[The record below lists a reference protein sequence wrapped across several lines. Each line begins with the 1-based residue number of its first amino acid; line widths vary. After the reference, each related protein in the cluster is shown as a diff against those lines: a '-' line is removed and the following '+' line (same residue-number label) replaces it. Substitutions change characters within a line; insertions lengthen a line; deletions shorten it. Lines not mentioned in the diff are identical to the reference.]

1 MSDHHAGR
9 HCTLGST
16 APSGDDLTENCESC
30 GEAMQDEEDAAPV
43 LPADFWEQPEIRS
56 ALLSR
61 HFGRFLRTYRTS
73 QSPQIKQSQLARW
86 LGITQGQLS
95 RIERSSTPI
104 GDLHK
109 LDAWARALHVP
120 LDRLWFNPASASSS
134 PDDTAANP
142 AIVEEPQHN
151 EESDVRRRDSL
162 KVTGLAALAAA
173 HSVLSDTPWQR
184 LIDSLDKGRPVDTA
198 TVQLIHD
205 RTVDLFYADETVPS
219 RELLTSAKQHRNTI
233 QALLENSC
241 NDPVRNHLVMALG
254 ERRAITASAS
264 RTSRS
269 ISRAHA
275 TPGDRR
281 RSTKTR

>member
-1 MSDHHAGR
+1 MSDHHAGC
-9 HCTLGST
+9 HCPSSST
-16 APSGDDLTENCESC
+16 APSDDDLTDNCESC
-30 GEAMQDEEDAAPV
+30 GEAMQDEVDAAPV
-43 LPADFWEQPEIRS
+43 LAADFWEQPEIRS

-61 HFGRFLRTYRTS
+61 HFGRFLRAYRTS

-109 LDAWARALHVP
+109 LDAWARALHIP

-134 PDDTAANP
+134 PDDAAASP
-142 AIVEEPQHN
+142 AIVEEPPHN

-162 KVTGLAALAAA
+162 KVAGVAALAAA

-219 RELLTSAKQHRNTI
+219 RELLTSAMQHRKAI
-233 QALLENSC
+233 QALLANSR
-241 NDPVRNHLVMALG
+241 NDSVRNHLVMALG
-254 ERRAITASAS
+254 ETDALAGCCLTLAEETTRRTHGVQ
-264 RTSRS
+264 R
-269 ISRAHA
+269 
-275 TPGDRR
+275 
-281 RSTKTR
+281 